1 MAIDRTFIQNLPN
14 NPLLGETKII
24 EEFRRILE
32 EANKKA
38 ERETFYDDFLDLF
51 SLYQVYAAK
60 HSLEI
65 LFPPL
70 TNDKKINTGIIINFF
85 ETRQKEINEQLE
97 DIMALKT
104 LAEKKTTFET
114 LLSQDV
120 FYTLSDKD
128 LNALY
133 HKLDLIIDSINE
145 NFDIKRNLKS
155 RIINLLGTLKKEL
168 KPKMQN
174 FDKFWALVG
183 YTGLLYGLYEEK
195 VIKIL
200 DRIKDVLNYIWKIQA
215 KAEGL
220 PSTNPVLTIIFKE
233 ITPK

>member
-1 MAIDRTFIQNLPN
+1 MAIDRNFIQNLPT

-24 EEFRRILE
+24 EEFKRILE
-32 EANKKA
+32 EANKKSS
-38 ERETFYDDFLDLF
+38 RESHYEEFLDLF

-60 HSLEI
+60 HSLDV

-97 DIMALKT
+97 DVLSMKT
-104 LAEKKTTFET
+104 LAEKRSAFES
-114 LLSQDV
+114 LLTQDV
-120 FYTLSDKD
+120 TYNLSDKD
-128 LNALY
+128 LNTLY
-133 HKLDLIIDSINE
+133 HKLDSIIDSINE
-145 NFDIKRNLKS
+145 NFDIKRSLKS
-155 RIINLLGTLKKEL
+155 RLINLLGALKREL
-168 KPKMQN
+168 KPTMYN

-195 VIKIL
+195 VMRIL
-200 DRIKDVLNYIWKIQA
+200 DKIKDVLNYIWKIQA

-220 PSTNPVLTIIFKE
+220 PSTNPVITIIFKE
-233 ITPK
+233 LHTK